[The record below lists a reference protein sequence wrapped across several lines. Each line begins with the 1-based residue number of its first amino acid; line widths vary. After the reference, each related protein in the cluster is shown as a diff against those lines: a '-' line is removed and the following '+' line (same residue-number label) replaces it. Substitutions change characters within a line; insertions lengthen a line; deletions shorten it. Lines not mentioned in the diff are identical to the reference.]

1 MDETKKT
8 EKYLISP
15 AAFVEGGVQDSCDD
29 ACSICLEAFTE
40 SDPSTVTTC
49 KHEFHL
55 QCILEWAQRSSQC
68 PMCWQAISLKDAT
81 SQELFTATEQERNF
95 QLRPSRNATIFH
107 HPTLHNFD
115 LPHLSVGA
123 NDSELE
129 ERILQHLA
137 AAAAMGRAH
146 HFARRESQR
155 TSSNQGHS
163 PYMVFSPN
171 SDVGPSGPVS
181 GITSQRRRE
190 HERNPLA
197 TGVNPSAHL
206 VRNGEEPPQSG
217 SMLPSVRS
225 DQIPGQAR
233 SSNLASSRRRTSFSN
248 TSASRSSS
256 INRDRAGPSDFQS
269 FSESLKSR
277 LNSVSMR
284 YKESISKGTRG
295 WKERL
300 FSRSSSI
307 KDLGSEV
314 TREVNTGLASV
325 SRMMERL
332 ETRENS
338 RSTDSSELNN
348 LDREDT
354 DVSNQ
359 GVGEGHANTTPISD
373 RNTSVSCAARP
384 GPV

>member
-8 EKYLISP
+8 EKHLISP
-15 AAFVEGGVQDSCDD
+15 AAFVEGGVQDACDD

-107 HPTLHNFD
+107 HPTLRNFD

-163 PYMVFSPN
+163 PYMFSPN

-190 HERNPLA
+190 HERNPLV
-197 TGVNPSAHL
+197 TGVSPSAPL

-248 TSASRSSS
+248 TSSASRSSS

-300 FSRSSSI
+300 FSRSSCI

-314 TREVNTGLASV
+314 TREVNAGLASV

-338 RSTDSSELNN
+338 RSTDSSVLNN
-348 LDREDT
+348 LDMEDT

-359 GVGEGHANTTPISD
+359 GVGEGHANTSPISD

-384 GPV
+384 SPV

>member
-1 MDETKKT
+1 MGSAKFPVPHVLASHK
-8 EKYLISP
+8 P
-15 AAFVEGGVQDSCDD
+15 EGCY
-29 ACSICLEAFTE
+29 
-40 SDPSTVTTC
+40 
-49 KHEFHL
+49 
-55 QCILEWAQRSSQC
+55 
-68 PMCWQAISLKDAT
+68 
-81 SQELFTATEQERNF
+81 QELFTATEQERNF
-95 QLRPSRNATIFH
+95 QLRSSRNATNFH
-107 HPTLHNFD
+107 HPTLRNFD

-163 PYMVFSPN
+163 PYMVFSPI
-171 SDVGPSGPVS
+171 SDIAP
-181 GITSQRRRE
+181 
-190 HERNPLA
+190 
-197 TGVNPSAHL
+197 L
-206 VRNGEEPPQSG
+206 VRNGEEPLQSG
-217 SMLPSVRS
+217 SMLPSVQS
-225 DQIPGQAR
+225 DQIPVQTR
-233 SSNLASSRRRTSFSN
+233 SSNLSSIRRRTSFNN
-248 TSASRSSS
+248 TSSASRSSS

-284 YKESISKGTRG
+284 YKESISKGARG

-314 TREVNTGLASV
+314 TREVNAGLASV
-325 SRMMERL
+325 SRLMERL

-338 RSTDSSELNN
+338 RSTDSSVSNN

-354 DVSNQ
+354 DLSNQ
-359 GVGEGHANTTPISD
+359 GVGEGHANTPISD

>member
-8 EKYLISP
+8 EKHLISP
-15 AAFVEGGVQDSCDD
+15 AAFVEGGVQDACDD

-40 SDPSTVTTC
+40 SDPSTVTNC
-49 KHEFHL
+49 NHEFHL

-81 SQELFTATEQERNF
+81 SQDLFTATEQERNF
-95 QLRPSRNATIFH
+95 QLRPFRDATIFH
-107 HPTLHNFD
+107 QPTLRNFE

-146 HFARRESQR
+146 HFARRESLR
-155 TSSNQGHS
+155 TSSTQGHS
-163 PYMVFSPN
+163 QYMVFSPN

-181 GITSQRRRE
+181 VSSAQRRRE
-190 HERNPLA
+190 HERNPLV
-197 TGVNPSAHL
+197 TGVSPSAPL

-217 SMLPSVRS
+217 SILPSVRT
-225 DQIPGQAR
+225 DQIPVQAR
-233 SSNLASSRRRTSFSN
+233 SSNLASNRRRTSFNN
-248 TSASRSSS
+248 TSSASRSSS

-300 FSRSSSI
+300 FSRSTSI
-307 KDLGSEV
+307 KDIGSEV
-314 TREVNTGLASV
+314 TREVNAGLASV
-325 SRMMERL
+325 SRMMECL

-338 RSTDSSELNN
+338 RSTGSSASNN

-354 DVSNQ
+354 DLSNQ
-359 GVGEGHANTTPISD
+359 GVGEGHANTRIGD
-373 RNTSVSCAARP
+373 RNTSISCARP